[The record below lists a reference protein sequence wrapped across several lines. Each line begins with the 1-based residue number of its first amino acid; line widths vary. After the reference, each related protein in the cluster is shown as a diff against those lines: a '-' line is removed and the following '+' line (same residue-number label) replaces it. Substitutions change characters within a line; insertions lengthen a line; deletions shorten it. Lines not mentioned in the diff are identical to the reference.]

1 MPTIKLKNC
10 KLVDGSTVDIL
21 INKGIIQKIGT
32 SPKADQEIDI
42 ANKTVIPGVIDIHVH
57 FREPGGTHK
66 EDWLTGSQAA
76 VTGGVT
82 TVIDMPNTNPSATNN
97 KILDEKRKLAE
108 KSLVNYGFYLG
119 ATKDNFEDIKN
130 ARQVA
135 GVKILVGSSTG
146 NLLVSEDENIEKLF
160 TIPNIHWALHA
171 EDEHMI
177 IENLKKYS
185 NDNDPTVHSKIR
197 DRKVA
202 VNAVKRIIALAKKTN
217 AHIRICHISTEEEIE
232 LIKNARQ
239 EDVNISCEVSPHHL
253 FLNEQAYKKF
263 GNFVKVNPPLRTK
276 KDNKALMQ
284 ALRSGIIDVIATD
297 HAPHTIDEKRQEYDK
312 APAGIPEI
320 QTSLPLLLNEISK
333 GNLDLKKLVEI
344 TSEKPAELLHIKN
357 KGKIKQGYDADLT
370 VIDLNKREMILK
382 KMLKSKC
389 GWSPYESWELKGW
402 PVMTFVNGNL
412 VYNNGKINEQNK
424 GKEITYGKI

>member
-1 MPTIKLKNC
+1 
-10 KLVDGSTVDIL
+10 
-21 INKGIIQKIGT
+21 
-32 SPKADQEIDI
+32 
-42 ANKTVIPGVIDIHVH
+42 
-57 FREPGGTHK
+57 
-66 EDWLTGSQAA
+66 
-76 VTGGVT
+76 
-82 TVIDMPNTNPSATNN
+82 MPNTNPSATNN

-185 NDNDPTVHSKIR
+185 NDNYPTVHSKIR

-202 VNAVKRIIALAKKTN
+202 VNAVKRIIALEKKTN

>member
-10 KLVDGSTVDIL
+10 KLIDGSTVDIL

-32 SPKADQEIDI
+32 SPEADQEIDI
-42 ANKTVIPGVIDIHVH
+42 ADKTVIPGVIDIHVH

-66 EDWLTGSQAA
+66 EDWLTGSRAA
-76 VTGGVT
+76 VAGGVT
-82 TVIDMPNTNPSATNN
+82 TVIDMPNTSPSAIDDKT
-97 KILDEKRKLAE
+97 LDEKRKLAE

-119 ATKDNFEDIKN
+119 ATKNNFEAIKN
-130 ARQVA
+130 ARRVA
-135 GVKILVGSSTG
+135 GIKIFIGSSTG
-146 NLLVSEDENIEKLF
+146 DLLVSEDKDIEKLF
-160 TIPNIHWALHA
+160 TISNISWALHA

-177 IENLKKYS
+177 IKNTKKIT
-185 NDNDPTVHSKIR
+185 NDNNPTVHSKIR
-197 DRKVA
+197 DRQTA
-202 VNAVKRIIALAKKTN
+202 INAVKRIIALAKKTN
-217 AHIRICHISTEEEIE
+217 ANIRICHINTEEEIK

-239 EDVNISCEVSPHHL
+239 EGVNISCEVSPHHL
-253 FLNEQAYKKF
+253 FLNERAYKKF
-263 GNFVKVNPPLRTK
+263 SNFVKVNPPLRTK
-276 KDNKALMQ
+276 KDNEALMQ

-320 QTSLPLLLNEISK
+320 QTSLPLLLNEVSK

-357 KGKIKQGYDADLT
+357 KGKLKEGYDADLT
-370 VIDLNKREMILK
+370 VINFNKREIITK

-389 GWSPYESWELKGW
+389 GWSPYEGWELKGW

-412 VYNNGKINEQNK
+412 AYNNGKINEQHK